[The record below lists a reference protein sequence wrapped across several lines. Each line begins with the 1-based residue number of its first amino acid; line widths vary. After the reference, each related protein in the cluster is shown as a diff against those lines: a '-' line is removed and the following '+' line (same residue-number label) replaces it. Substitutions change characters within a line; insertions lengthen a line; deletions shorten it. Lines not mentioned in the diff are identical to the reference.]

1 MLSPIFYASRSRPVK
16 RNLDYS
22 QLTCVWSR
30 RGSMGKDKAMVGLE
44 LDRKLLERAETWR
57 RSQEFIPTKTAM
69 LEAALREFLDRRE
82 AAQSPRSTSPTKN
95 SSGKR

>member
-1 MLSPIFYASRSRPVK
+1 
-16 RNLDYS
+16 
-22 QLTCVWSR
+22 
-30 RGSMGKDKAMVGLE
+30 MGKDKAMVGLE

-82 AAQSPRSTSPTKN
+82 GQSPRSTSPPKDR
-95 SSGKR
+95 SGKR